1 MEASLVVDDSSQ
13 RDKEIQALRV
23 ELAEVNKEYMEILEE
38 KNRIYEDLTPQIK
51 ELLRLNTQIQTSSSE
66 SARLK

>member
-1 MEASLVVDDSSQ
+1 
-13 RDKEIQALRV
+13 
-23 ELAEVNKEYMEILEE
+23 MEILEE

-66 SARLK
+66 SARLKQEVEFLKTEHSEKDKIMV